1 MTVVNIF
8 MMPERKRVAS
18 HPHTEKKVS
27 AIKESTEAKP
37 NFSVLGLEKA
47 ERGYNPSKEWAE
59 ANGGSAG
66 LVRAGVERFSKEFS
80 TKKLRS
86 FLFGFGKNLSAL
98 TMEGGKDFIREEVA
112 KKHFTAEQQADFEKT
127 VNEVIEKASERLG
140 KSAERIDKI
149 KEELD
154 RQEIEKLGVQLYRR
168 LKCLKAI
175 LDDCEGTAQE
185 VLSEQVVNLLAE
197 VEELTERPE
206 PKMVL
211 KELQRMGVEKIA
223 PLEKDT
229 SVEIKKELIHS
240 IDELG
245 KKLDETYQQLLTK
258 RDYIEQYGLSKAA
271 LGLDSFLYSPNPQS
285 AIRDFI
291 GEERKKIEVGGPDLD
306 FGPSHY
312 SGPIQLTL
320 QLRDWVRTF
329 QKMLNTVIEHQQS
342 HPPAKPGFLSRI
354 FNRPKT

>member
-1 MTVVNIF
+1 
-8 MMPERKRVAS
+8 MPERKRVAS

-175 LDDCEGTAQE
+175 LDDCEGTATPYTSTSE
-185 VLSEQVVNLLAE
+185 IDKRLGFHWKDAEKTSVLNDEISNLLVFTKERE
-197 VEELTERPE
+197 VIAFFDYPRYEGDFINIE
-206 PKMVL
+206 PKTFSKNDARFKL
-211 KELQRMGVEKIA
+211 KEEKNGIQ
-223 PLEKDT
+223 
-229 SVEIKKELIHS
+229 
-240 IDELG
+240 
-245 KKLDETYQQLLTK
+245 KKLFFY
-258 RDYIEQYGLSKAA
+258 
-271 LGLDSFLYSPNPQS
+271 SFAEWS
-285 AIRDFI
+285 ATA
-291 GEERKKIEVGGPDLD
+291 
-306 FGPSHY
+306 Y
-312 SGPIQLTL
+312 
-320 QLRDWVRTF
+320 
-329 QKMLNTVIEHQQS
+329 
-342 HPPAKPGFLSRI
+342 SRI
-354 FNRPKT
+354 FPQIAHAKLFGGALGATLILIYLV